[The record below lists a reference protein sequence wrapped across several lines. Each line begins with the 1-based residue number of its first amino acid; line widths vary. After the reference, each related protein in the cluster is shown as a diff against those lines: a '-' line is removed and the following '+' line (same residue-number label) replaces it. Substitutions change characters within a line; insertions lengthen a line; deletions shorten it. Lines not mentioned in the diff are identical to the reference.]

1 MDHRGPGSAGRVVML
16 GSWNEMDSALCPH
29 VSSGHRQTRGSL
41 TARDIDVP
49 VIRFGY
55 GSFRCKRAER
65 RMKVRIGI
73 SPGRSGV
80 DLTTL
85 DELCSAIV
93 AQRFDSLWLS
103 EVLTS
108 ESLDPLIGL
117 GVAAARH
124 ESLKIGTTMLAPGR
138 NAVRLAKSLATLDR
152 LSNGRLLVTFVPGL
166 VDEPES
172 SAIGVDPK
180 ERGRVMDE
188 LLPLLRELFSGEPV
202 SYSGRLGEFVDVRV
216 RPLPVQ
222 DPLEFWMGGIAK
234 ASLIRCGRLAD
245 GWLPSLCAP
254 EIAVAGR
261 NVINEAAHDAG
272 REISPEHFGVSV
284 PYALRDDD
292 GVRKAMATRRASAL
306 PVPLGVSALKRTL
319 EEFIEVGFSKFV
331 LRPLGPVV
339 EWSAEL
345 GELSDAVGALQ
356 S

>member
-1 MDHRGPGSAGRVVML
+1 
-16 GSWNEMDSALCPH
+16 
-29 VSSGHRQTRGSL
+29 
-41 TARDIDVP
+41 
-49 VIRFGY
+49 
-55 GSFRCKRAER
+55 
-65 RMKVRIGI
+65 MKVRIGI

-80 DLTTL
+80 DLESL
-85 DELCSAIV
+85 DQLCAAI
-93 AQRFDSLWLS
+93 AAHHFDSLWLS

-108 ESLDPLIGL
+108 ESLDPLIAL

-124 ESLKIGTTMLAPGR
+124 ENLKIGTTMLAPGR

-166 VDEPES
+166 IDAPES
-172 SAIGVDPK
+172 SVIGVVPK
-180 ERGRVMDE
+180 ERGAVMDE
-188 LLPLLRELFSGEPV
+188 LLPLLRELLTGEPV
-202 SYSGRLGEFVDVRV
+202 SYSGRLGEFDAVRI

-234 ASLIRCGRLAD
+234 ASLVRCGRLAD

-254 EIAVAGR
+254 EVAVAGR
-261 NVINEAAHDAG
+261 DVINAAANDAD
-272 REISPEHFGVSV
+272 REISPEHFGLSV

-292 GVRKAMATRRASAL
+292 ATRRAIAARRVSTI
-306 PVPLGVSALKRTL
+306 PVPLGAAALRTTL
-319 EEFIEVGFSKFV
+319 EQFIEVGFSKFV
-331 LRPLGPVV
+331 LRPLGSVA